1 MDLEDKF
8 AYFETQVNKQ
18 AQDIIDEQV
27 NQYRATLQKDYD
39 EFVKNTN
46 QEFDAKFVNA
56 KEDMRKELN
65 KNISQSQIHLQRD
78 LYLQEEKLKKTLFA
92 EFNDAIQNYM
102 QTDEYRN
109 QLVVMI
115 NNLKDYAEKNR
126 EELVVYINHSDQG
139 IIETLLEE
147 TNANIQIS
155 DREFL
160 GGVRGVL
167 KDRQVLI
174 DYSFSTLLANVEDS
188 FTIKEVDD

>member
-56 KEDMRKELN
+56 KKDMRKELN
-65 KNISQSQIHLQRD
+65 KNIAQSQIHLQRD
-78 LYLQEEKLKKTLFA
+78 LYLQEEKLKKKLFA

-139 IIETLLEE
+139 MYEVLLEE

-174 DYSFSTLLANVEDS
+174 DYSFSTLLENVEDS

>member
-18 AQDIIDEQV
+18 VQDIIDEQV

-46 QEFDAKFVNA
+46 QEFDAKFENA
-56 KEDMRKELN
+56 KKNMRKELN

-139 IIETLLEE
+139 MYEVLLEE

>member
-8 AYFETQVNKQ
+8 AYFETQVNQQ

-46 QEFDAKFVNA
+46 QEFDAKFANA
-56 KEDMRKELN
+56 KKNMRKELN

-139 IIETLLEE
+139 MIETLFEE

>member
-1 MDLEDKF
+1 MDLEEKF
-8 AYFETQVNKQ
+8 AYFETQVNQQ

-46 QEFDAKFVNA
+46 QEFDAKFANA
-56 KEDMRKELN
+56 KKNMRKELN

-78 LYLQEEKLKKTLFA
+78 LYLQEEKLKKSLFA
-92 EFNDAIQNYM
+92 EFNSAIQNYM

-139 IIETLLEE
+139 MIETLLEE

>member
-8 AYFETQVNKQ
+8 AYFETQVNQQ

-139 IIETLLEE
+139 MLETLFEE

>member
-8 AYFETQVNKQ
+8 AYFETQVNQQ

-46 QEFDAKFVNA
+46 QEFDAKFANA
-56 KEDMRKELN
+56 KKDMRKELN

-78 LYLQEEKLKKTLFA
+78 LYLQEEKLKKSLFA

-139 IIETLLEE
+139 MIETLLEE

-188 FTIKEVDD
+188 FNIKEVDD

>member
-8 AYFETQVNKQ
+8 AYFETQVNQQ

-27 NQYRATLQKDYD
+27 NQYRATLQKGYD

-56 KEDMRKELN
+56 KKDMRKELN

-92 EFNDAIQNYM
+92 DFNDAIQNYM

-139 IIETLLEE
+139 MIETLFEE

>member
-18 AQDIIDEQV
+18 VQDIIDEQV

-46 QEFDAKFVNA
+46 QEFDAKFENA
-56 KEDMRKELN
+56 KKDMRKELN

-92 EFNDAIQNYM
+92 EFNDALQNYM

-139 IIETLLEE
+139 MIETLLEE

-167 KDRQVLI
+167 KARQVLI
-174 DYSFSTLLANVEDS
+174 DYSFSTLLENVEDS

>member
-8 AYFETQVNKQ
+8 AYFETQVNQQ

-56 KEDMRKELN
+56 KKDMRKELN

-92 EFNDAIQNYM
+92 DFNDAIQNYM

-139 IIETLLEE
+139 MIEPLFEE

>member
-8 AYFETQVNKQ
+8 AYFETQVNQQ

-56 KEDMRKELN
+56 KKDMRKKLN

-139 IIETLLEE
+139 MLETLFEE

>member
-8 AYFETQVNKQ
+8 AYFETQVNQQ

-46 QEFDAKFVNA
+46 QEFDAKFLNA
-56 KEDMRKELN
+56 KKDMRKELN

-92 EFNDAIQNYM
+92 DFNDAIQNYM

-139 IIETLLEE
+139 MIETLFEE

>member
-8 AYFETQVNKQ
+8 AYFETQVNQQ

-27 NQYRATLQKDYD
+27 NQYQATLQKDYD

-46 QEFDAKFVNA
+46 QEFDAKFANA
-56 KEDMRKELN
+56 KKNMRKELN

-78 LYLQEEKLKKTLFA
+78 LYLQEEKLKKSLFA
-92 EFNDAIQNYM
+92 EFNSAIQNYM

-139 IIETLLEE
+139 MIETLLEE

>member
-8 AYFETQVNKQ
+8 AYFETQVNQQ

-46 QEFDAKFVNA
+46 QEFDAKFANA
-56 KEDMRKELN
+56 KKNMRKELN

-78 LYLQEEKLKKTLFA
+78 LYLQEEKLKKSLFA
-92 EFNDAIQNYM
+92 EFNSAIQNYM

-139 IIETLLEE
+139 MIETLLEE

-160 GGVRGVL
+160 GGIRGVL

>member
-18 AQDIIDEQV
+18 VQDIIDEQV

-46 QEFDAKFVNA
+46 QEFDAKFENA
-56 KEDMRKELN
+56 KKNMRKELN

-139 IIETLLEE
+139 MYEVLLEE

-174 DYSFSTLLANVEDS
+174 DYSFSTLLENVEDS

>member
-46 QEFDAKFVNA
+46 QEFDAKFENA
-56 KEDMRKELN
+56 KKNMRKELN

-139 IIETLLEE
+139 MYEVLLEE

-174 DYSFSTLLANVEDS
+174 DYSFSTLLENVEDS

>member
-8 AYFETQVNKQ
+8 AYFETQVNQQ

-56 KEDMRKELN
+56 KKDMRKELN

-92 EFNDAIQNYM
+92 DFNDAIQNYM

-139 IIETLLEE
+139 MIETLLEK

>member
-8 AYFETQVNKQ
+8 AYFETQVNQQ

-46 QEFDAKFVNA
+46 QEFDARFVNA
-56 KEDMRKELN
+56 KKDMRKDLN

>member
-8 AYFETQVNKQ
+8 AYFETQVNQQ

-27 NQYRATLQKDYD
+27 NQYQATLQKDYD

-46 QEFDAKFVNA
+46 QEFDAKFANA
-56 KEDMRKELN
+56 KKNMRKELN

-92 EFNDAIQNYM
+92 DFNDAIQNYM

-139 IIETLLEE
+139 MIETLLEE

>member
-8 AYFETQVNKQ
+8 AYFETQVNQQ

-46 QEFDAKFVNA
+46 QEFDARFVNA
-56 KEDMRKELN
+56 KKDMRKDLN

-139 IIETLLEE
+139 MIETLFEE

>member
-8 AYFETQVNKQ
+8 AYFETQVNQQ

-46 QEFDAKFVNA
+46 QEFDAKFENA
-56 KEDMRKELN
+56 KKNMRKELN

-126 EELVVYINHSDQG
+126 EELVVYINHSDQAMYE
-139 IIETLLEE
+139 ILLEE

-160 GGVRGVL
+160 GGVRGVF

-174 DYSFSTLLANVEDS
+174 DYSFSTLLENVEDS

>member
-8 AYFETQVNKQ
+8 AYFETQVNQQ

-27 NQYRATLQKDYD
+27 NQYRATLQKDYN

-56 KEDMRKELN
+56 KKDMRKELN

-139 IIETLLEE
+139 MIETLFEE

>member
-8 AYFETQVNKQ
+8 AYFETQVNQQ

-56 KEDMRKELN
+56 KKDMRKELN

-139 IIETLLEE
+139 MSETLFEE

>member
-46 QEFDAKFVNA
+46 QEFDARFVNA
-56 KEDMRKELN
+56 KKDMRKDLN

-139 IIETLLEE
+139 MLETLFEE

>member
-8 AYFETQVNKQ
+8 AYFETQVNQQ
-18 AQDIIDEQV
+18 AQNIIDEQV

-39 EFVKNTN
+39 EFVKNTK

-56 KEDMRKELN
+56 KKDMRKELN

-78 LYLQEEKLKKTLFA
+78 LYLQEEKLKKSLFA
-92 EFNDAIQNYM
+92 EFNSAIQNYM

-139 IIETLLEE
+139 MIETLFEE

>member
-8 AYFETQVNKQ
+8 AYFETQVNQQ

-27 NQYRATLQKDYD
+27 NQYQATLQKDYD

-46 QEFDAKFVNA
+46 QEFDAKFANA
-56 KEDMRKELN
+56 KKSMRKELN
-65 KNISQSQIHLQRD
+65 KNTSQSQIHLQRD
-78 LYLQEEKLKKTLFA
+78 LYLQEEKLKKKLFA
-92 EFNDAIQNYM
+92 EFNDTIQNYM

-139 IIETLLEE
+139 MIETLLEE

-167 KDRQVLI
+167 KDPQVLI

>member
-8 AYFETQVNKQ
+8 AYFETQVNQQ

-46 QEFDAKFVNA
+46 QEFDARFVNA
-56 KEDMRKELN
+56 KKDMRKELN

>member
-8 AYFETQVNKQ
+8 AYFETQVNQQ

-56 KEDMRKELN
+56 KKDMRKELN

-78 LYLQEEKLKKTLFA
+78 LYLQEEKLKKTLFT

-139 IIETLLEE
+139 MLETLFEE

>member
-8 AYFETQVNKQ
+8 AYFETQVNQQ

-27 NQYRATLQKDYD
+27 NQYQATLQKDYD

-56 KEDMRKELN
+56 KKDMRKELN

-78 LYLQEEKLKKTLFA
+78 LYLQEEKLKKSLFA
-92 EFNDAIQNYM
+92 EFNSAIQNYM

-139 IIETLLEE
+139 MIETLLEE

>member
-46 QEFDAKFVNA
+46 QEFDARFVNA
-56 KEDMRKELN
+56 KKDMRKDLN

-147 TNANIQIS
+147 TYANIQIS

>member
-8 AYFETQVNKQ
+8 AYFETQVNQQ

-56 KEDMRKELN
+56 KKDMRKELN

-139 IIETLLEE
+139 MIETLLEE

>member
-8 AYFETQVNKQ
+8 AYFETQVNQQ
-18 AQDIIDEQV
+18 AQSIIDEQV
-27 NQYRATLQKDYD
+27 NQYESTLQKDYD

-46 QEFDAKFVNA
+46 QEFETKFINA
-56 KEDMRKELN
+56 KKDMRKELN

-78 LYLQEEKLKKTLFA
+78 LYLQEEKLKKSLFA
-92 EFNDAIQNYM
+92 DFNEAIQNYM

-109 QLVVMI
+109 QLIVMVR
-115 NNLKDYAEKNR
+115 NLKNYADKNSKQ
-126 EELVVYINHSDQG
+126 LVVYINHSDQALQSF
-139 IIETLLEE
+139 LLEE

-174 DYSFSTLLANVEDS
+174 DYSFSTLLANTEDE
-188 FTIKEVDD
+188 FTIKEVED

>member
-8 AYFETQVNKQ
+8 AYFETQVNQQ

-56 KEDMRKELN
+56 KKDMRKELN

-139 IIETLLEE
+139 MIETLFEE

-188 FTIKEVDD
+188 LTIKEVDD

>member
-8 AYFETQVNKQ
+8 AYFETQVNQQ

-39 EFVKNTN
+39 EFVKNTK

-56 KEDMRKELN
+56 KKDMRKELN

-78 LYLQEEKLKKTLFA
+78 LYLQGEKLKKTLFA
-92 EFNDAIQNYM
+92 DFNDAIQNYM

-115 NNLKDYAEKNR
+115 NNLKDYAEKIVKSW
-126 EELVVYINHSDQG
+126 LF
-139 IIETLLEE
+139 T
-147 TNANIQIS
+147 
-155 DREFL
+155 
-160 GGVRGVL
+160 
-167 KDRQVLI
+167 
-174 DYSFSTLLANVEDS
+174 STIP
-188 FTIKEVDD
+188 IKV

>member
-8 AYFETQVNKQ
+8 AYFETQVNQQ
-18 AQDIIDEQV
+18 AQDVIDEQV

-56 KEDMRKELN
+56 KKDMRKELN

-139 IIETLLEE
+139 MLETLFEE

>member
-8 AYFETQVNKQ
+8 AYFETQVNQQ

-27 NQYRATLQKDYD
+27 NQYQATLQKDYD

-46 QEFDAKFVNA
+46 QEFDAKFANA
-56 KEDMRKELN
+56 KKNMRKELN
-65 KNISQSQIHLQRD
+65 KNTSQSQIHLQRD
-78 LYLQEEKLKKTLFA
+78 LYLLEEKLRKTLFA
-92 EFNDAIQNYM
+92 EFNSAIQNYM

-139 IIETLLEE
+139 MIETLLEE

-174 DYSFSTLLANVEDS
+174 DYSFSTLLENVEDS

>member
-8 AYFETQVNKQ
+8 AYFETQVNQQ
-18 AQDIIDEQV
+18 AQNIIDEQV
-27 NQYRATLQKDYD
+27 NQYKATLQKDYD

-46 QEFDAKFVNA
+46 QEFDAKFENA
-56 KEDMRKELN
+56 KKDMRKELN

-78 LYLQEEKLKKTLFA
+78 LYLQEEKLKKSLFA
-92 EFNDAIQNYM
+92 EFNDALQNYM

-126 EELVVYINHSDQG
+126 EELVFYINHSDQG
-139 IIETLLEE
+139 LHETLLEE

-174 DYSFSTLLANVEDS
+174 DYSFSTLLANVEDN

>member
-46 QEFDAKFVNA
+46 QEFDARFVNA
-56 KEDMRKELN
+56 KKDMRKDLN

-139 IIETLLEE
+139 MIETLFEE